1 MVAANA
7 DYLRALAI
15 EMALQQEL
23 LRRALYLFTFLWP
36 AYESLCDLLDEHA
49 DTAMPGRGK

>member
-36 AYESLCDLLDEHA
+36 AYESLRDLLDEHA